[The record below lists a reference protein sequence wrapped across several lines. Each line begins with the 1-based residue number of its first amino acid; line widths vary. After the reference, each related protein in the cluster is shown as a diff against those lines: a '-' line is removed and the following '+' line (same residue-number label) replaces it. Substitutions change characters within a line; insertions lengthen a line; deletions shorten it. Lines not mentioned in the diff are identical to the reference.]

1 MSKKVIGAFLA
12 LIMVLSVFSLSALA
26 IGQYNWEPDAGKYKQ
41 TWGLADGGNGVVQVT
56 LSTNYEVGPISFV
69 IEGVTLDSVTPGNGY
84 YAGSTIEYN
93 KSTGLV
99 FLYPATDAALK
110 AQSLNNAVVA
120 TFTYT
125 GNATPAIK
133 NNPKQNTATG
143 MNGTLIAARCSGEYV
158 NSSDFYVGQDYEILA
173 FGQAPKPEEP
183 TEGADLALKSGVTG
197 VVIDTHKTFGGAYD
211 GAVYGIPGKDGGQTK
226 LTDGTYY
233 DSFVEATNGGSLEYV
248 KTSLIA
254 RPASWGT
261 GTTVK
266 VKDASGTV
274 LKTYVL
280 IIIGDVNGDSQIVN
294 SDITLALKHS
304 MNPSLSDVQ
313 IFAANTYALNRGAE
327 ANKIASYYTVDTN
340 DIKYLLI
347 QIMNGSGYDVAA
359 LAQGQQK
366 YNTNYQ

>member
-1 MSKKVIGAFLA
+1 MSKKVIGALLA

-26 IGQYNWEPDAGKYKQ
+26 IGQYDWESTEDATKFKQ

-56 LSTNYEVGPISFV
+56 LSTNYGVGPISFV
-69 IEGVTLDSVTPGNGY
+69 IEGVTLDTVTLGNGY

-99 FLYPATDAALK
+99 FLYPATGAALK

-158 NSSDFYVGQDYEILA
+158 NSSDFYVGQTCEILA

-197 VVIDTHKTFGGAYD
+197 VVIDTHKTFGGAYA
-211 GAVYGIPGKDGGQTK
+211 GAVYGIPFKA
-226 LTDGTYY
+226 DGTVLKEADYENY
-233 DSFVEATNGGSLEYV
+233 LTATNGGSLVYV
-248 KTSLIA
+248 KTPYVT
-254 RPASWGT
+254 RPASYGT
-261 GTTVK
+261 GTTVQ
-266 VKDASGTV
+266 VKNSDGTV
-274 LKTYVL
+274 AKTYV
-280 IIIGDVNGDSQIVN
+280 IVIFGDVDGSGALAAR
-294 SDITLALKHS
+294 DIQLGVS
-304 MNPSLSDVQ
+304 EVMNPTLTEVQ
-313 IFAANTYALNRGAE
+313 KLAANCYGLPRGSQT
-327 ANKIASYYTVDTN
+327 NIIDSYYTIDAGDLKAMCTQVMSGN
-340 DIKYLLI
+340 
-347 QIMNGSGYDVAA
+347 GYDFVA
-359 LAQGQQK
+359 LAEK
-366 YNTNYQ
+366 HALYNTYYQ